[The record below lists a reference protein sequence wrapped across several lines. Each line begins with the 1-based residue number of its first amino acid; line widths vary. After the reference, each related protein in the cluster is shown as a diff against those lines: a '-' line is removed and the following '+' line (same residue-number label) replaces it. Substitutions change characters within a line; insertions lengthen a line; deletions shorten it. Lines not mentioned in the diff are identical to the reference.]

1 MVDLESLETFATAVR
16 TGSFAA
22 AARVLG
28 VTPAMVG
35 RRIQA
40 LETSYGARLIER
52 TTRAQRLTESGEA
65 FLVRAEAVLDAAR
78 DLEDSMRSTPG
89 LLEGR
94 IRMTGPA
101 TLGVF
106 ALAAI
111 TARFQAAHPAV
122 TVEMVLA
129 DRRMDLISEGFDFG
143 VRIGELQNSAMI
155 ARHVG
160 TYRLVL
166 VAAPSHLAQHGMPE
180 TPAELARARCLIN
193 LNMSP
198 RNRWPFIKDGKR
210 EVAEVSGGLQID
222 NGEALRV
229 AALEG
234 AGIAY
239 MPVDLVAGDLASGRL
254 VRVLTSW
261 DTLTLPIQ
269 LVHPS
274 RRVTRRVAV
283 LMETIAAELRHSHP
297 NKPLPA

>member
-1 MVDLESLETFATAVR
+1 MVDLESLETFAAAVR

-78 DLEDSMRSTPG
+78 ELDDSMRATPG
-89 LLEGR
+89 VLEGR

-106 ALAAI
+106 SLAAI
-111 TARFQAAHPAV
+111 AARLQAAHPGV
-122 TVEMVLA
+122 TVEMVLS
-129 DRRMDLISEGFDFG
+129 DRRMDLISDGFDFA

-155 ARHVG
+155 ARQVG

-166 VAAPSHLAQHGMPE
+166 CA
-180 TPAELARARCLIN
+180 TPAFLAAHGTPQRPADLAAARCLIN

-198 RNRWPFIKDGKR
+198 RNRWPFTREGRR
-210 EVAEVSGGLQID
+210 EVAEVAGGLQID
-222 NGEALRV
+222 NGEALR
-229 AALEG
+229 AALLAD

-239 MPVDLVAGDLASGRL
+239 MPTELVAADLEAGRV
-254 VRVLTSW
+254 VRLLPDWQTM
-261 DTLTLPIQ
+261 TLPIQ

-274 RRVTRRVAV
+274 RRVTRRAAV
-283 LMETIAAELRHSHP
+283 LMETIAAELRRTHP
-297 NKPLPA
+297 G

>member
-28 VTPAMVG
+28 LTPAMVG

-65 FLVRAEAVLDAAR
+65 FLARAEAVLDAAR
-78 DLEDSMRSTPG
+78 ELDDSMRSTPG

-106 ALAAI
+106 SLAAI
-111 TARFQAAHPAV
+111 AARFQAAHPGV
-122 TVEMVLA
+122 TVEMALS
-129 DRRMDLISEGFDFG
+129 DRRMDLVSEGFDFA
-143 VRIGELQNSAMI
+143 VRVGELQNSAMI
-155 ARHVG
+155 ARQVG

-166 VAAPSHLAQHGMPE
+166 CA
-180 TPAELARARCLIN
+180 TPAFLAAHGTPASPADLTAARCLLN

-198 RNRWPFIKDGKR
+198 RNRWPFSRQGQR

-222 NGEALRV
+222 NGEALR
-229 AALEG
+229 AALLAD

-239 MPVDLVAGDLASGRL
+239 MPTELVAADLAAGRVVHL
-254 VRVLTSW
+254 LPDWETM
-261 DTLTLPIQ
+261 TLPIQ

-274 RRVTRRVAV
+274 RRVTRRVAA
-283 LMETIAAELRHSHP
+283 LMESIANELKLTHP
-297 NKPLPA
+297 K

>member
-28 VTPAMVG
+28 LTPAMVG

-65 FLVRAEAVLDAAR
+65 FLARAEAVLDAAR
-78 DLEDSMRSTPG
+78 ELDESMRSAPG

-106 ALAAI
+106 SLSAI
-111 TARFQAAHPAV
+111 AARFQAAHPAV
-122 TVEMVLA
+122 TVEMILS
-129 DRRMDLISEGFDFG
+129 DRRMDLISEGFDFA
-143 VRIGELQNSAMI
+143 VRVGELQNSAMI
-155 ARHVG
+155 ARQVG

-166 VAAPSHLAQHGMPE
+166 CTTPAFIAAHGMPHS
-180 TPAELARARCLIN
+180 PAELATARCLIN

-210 EVAEVSGGLQID
+210 EVAEVTGGLQID
-222 NGEALRV
+222 NGEALR
-229 AALEG
+229 AALLTD

-239 MPVDLVAGDLASGRL
+239 MPLELVQGDLAAGRL
-254 VRVLTSW
+254 VRLLPDWQTM
-261 DTLTLPIQ
+261 TLPIQ
-269 LVHPS
+269 IVHPS

-283 LMETIAAELRHSHP
+283 LMETLAAELRQSHP
-297 NKPLPA
+297 N

>member
-28 VTPAMVG
+28 LTPAMVG

-65 FLVRAEAVLDAAR
+65 FLARAEAVLDAAR
-78 DLEDSMRSTPG
+78 ELDESMRSAPG

-106 ALAAI
+106 SLAAI
-111 TARFQAAHPAV
+111 AARFQAAHPAV
-122 TVEMVLA
+122 TVEMILS
-129 DRRMDLISEGFDFG
+129 DRRMDLISEGFDFA
-143 VRIGELQNSAMI
+143 VRVGELQNSAMI
-155 ARHVG
+155 ARQVG

-166 VAAPSHLAQHGMPE
+166 CTTPAFIAAHGMPHS
-180 TPAELARARCLIN
+180 PAELATARCLIN

-210 EVAEVSGGLQID
+210 EVAEVTGGLQID
-222 NGEALRV
+222 NGEALR
-229 AALEG
+229 AALLTD

-239 MPVDLVAGDLASGRL
+239 MPLELVQGDLAAGRL
-254 VRVLTSW
+254 VRLLPDWQTM
-261 DTLTLPIQ
+261 TLPIQ

-283 LMETIAAELRHSHP
+283 LMETLAAELRQSHP
-297 NKPLPA
+297 N

>member
-1 MVDLESLETFATAVR
+1 VR

-52 TTRAQRLTESGEA
+52 TTRAQRLTEAGEA
-65 FLVRAEAVLDAAR
+65 FLARAEAVLDAAR
-78 DLEDSMRSTPG
+78 ELDDSMRSTPG

-106 ALAAI
+106 SLAAI
-111 TARFQAAHPAV
+111 AARFQAAHPGV

-129 DRRMDLISEGFDFG
+129 DRRMDLISEGFDFA
-143 VRIGELQNSAMI
+143 VRVGELQNSAMI
-155 ARHVG
+155 ARQVG

-166 VAAPSHLAQHGMPE
+166 CA
-180 TPAELARARCLIN
+180 TPAFLAAHGRPQSPSDLAKARCLIN

-198 RNRWPFIKDGKR
+198 RNRWPFIKDGRR

-222 NGEALRV
+222 NGEALRS
-229 AALEG
+229 ALLTD

-239 MPVDLVAGDLASGRL
+239 MPSELVAADLESGRV
-254 VRVLTSW
+254 VRVLPDWQTM
-261 DTLTLPIQ
+261 TLPIQ
-269 LVHPS
+269 LLHPS
-274 RRVTRRVAV
+274 RRVTRRVAA
-283 LMETIAAELRHSHP
+283 LMEAIAADLKRSHP
-297 NKPLPA
+297 N

>member
-28 VTPAMVG
+28 VTPVMVG

-40 LETSYGARLIER
+40 LEASYGARLIER
-52 TTRAQRLTESGEA
+52 TTRAQRLTEAGEA
-65 FLVRAEAVLDAAR
+65 FLARAEAVLEAAR
-78 DLEDSMRSTPG
+78 ELDDAMRSAPG

-106 ALAAI
+106 SLAAVA
-111 TARFQAAHPAV
+111 ARFQAAHPAV
-122 TVEMVLA
+122 TIEMVLS
-129 DRRMDLISEGFDFG
+129 DRRMDLISEGFDFA

-155 ARHVG
+155 ARQVG

-166 VAAPSHLAQHGMPE
+166 CA
-180 TPAELARARCLIN
+180 TPAYLAIHGTPKQPSDLAAARCLIN

-198 RNRWPFIKDGKR
+198 RNRWPFTRDGRR

-222 NGEALRV
+222 NGEALR
-229 AALEG
+229 AALLAD

-239 MPVDLVAGDLASGRL
+239 MPTELVAADLETGRV
-254 VRVLTSW
+254 VRLLPEW
-261 DTLTLPIQ
+261 QTLTLPIQ
-269 LVHPS
+269 LLHPS
-274 RRVTRRVAV
+274 RRVTRRVSV
-283 LMETIAAELRHSHP
+283 LMETIAAELRRTHP
-297 NKPLPA
+297 SEARSA

>member
-28 VTPAMVG
+28 LTPAMVG

-65 FLVRAEAVLDAAR
+65 FLARAEAVLDAAR
-78 DLEDSMRSTPG
+78 ELDESMRSAPG

-106 ALAAI
+106 SLAAI
-111 TARFQAAHPAV
+111 AARFQAAHPAV
-122 TVEMVLA
+122 TVEMILS
-129 DRRMDLISEGFDFG
+129 DRRMDLISEGFDFA
-143 VRIGELQNSAMI
+143 VRVGELQNSAMI
-155 ARHVG
+155 ARQVG

-166 VAAPSHLAQHGMPE
+166 CTTPAFIAAHGMPRS
-180 TPAELARARCLIN
+180 PAELATARCLIN

-210 EVAEVSGGLQID
+210 EVAEVTGGLQID
-222 NGEALRV
+222 NGEALR
-229 AALEG
+229 AALLTD

-239 MPVDLVAGDLASGRL
+239 MPLELVQGDLAAGRL
-254 VRVLTSW
+254 VRLLPDWQTM
-261 DTLTLPIQ
+261 TLPIQ

-283 LMETIAAELRHSHP
+283 LMETLAAELRQSHP
-297 NKPLPA
+297 N

>member
-28 VTPAMVG
+28 LTPAMVG

-65 FLVRAEAVLDAAR
+65 FLARAEAVLDAAR
-78 DLEDSMRSTPG
+78 ELDDSMRSSPG

-106 ALAAI
+106 SLAAI
-111 TARFQAAHPAV
+111 AARFQAAHPAV
-122 TVEMVLA
+122 TVEMILS
-129 DRRMDLISEGFDFG
+129 DRRMDLISEGFDFA
-143 VRIGELQNSAMI
+143 VRVGELQNSAMI
-155 ARHVG
+155 ARQVG

-166 VAAPSHLAQHGMPE
+166 CATPAFIAAHGMPE
-180 TPAELARARCLIN
+180 SPAGLATARCLIN

-198 RNRWPFIKDGKR
+198 RNRWPFLKDGKR
-210 EVAEVSGGLQID
+210 EVAEVTGGLQID
-222 NGEALRV
+222 NGEALR
-229 AALEG
+229 AALLAD

-239 MPVDLVAGDLASGRL
+239 MPMELVQADLKAGRL
-254 VRVLTSW
+254 VRLLPDW
-261 DTLTLPIQ
+261 QTLTLPIQ

-283 LMETIAAELRHSHP
+283 LMETIAAELRQSHP
-297 NKPLPA
+297 N

>member
-16 TGSFAA
+16 TGSFAG

-40 LETSYGARLIER
+40 LETSYGSRLIER

-78 DLEDSMRSTPG
+78 ELEDSMRSSPG

-106 ALAAI
+106 SLAAI
-111 TARFQAAHPAV
+111 AARFQAANPAV
-122 TVEMVLA
+122 TLEMMLTDQRV
-129 DRRMDLISEGFDFG
+129 DLISGGYDFA

-155 ARHVG
+155 ARQVG

-166 VAAPSHLAQHGMPE
+166 VASPAFLERHGTPT
-180 TPAELARARCLIN
+180 TPAEVAASRCLLN

-198 RNRWPFIKDGKR
+198 RNRWPFIKDGRR
-210 EVAEVSGGLQID
+210 EVAEVQGGLQID
-222 NGEALRV
+222 NGEALRAALIADAGIGYMPTELV
-229 AALEG
+229 AA
-234 AGIAY
+234 
-239 MPVDLVAGDLASGRL
+239 DVAAGRL
-254 VRVLTSW
+254 VQLLPDW
-261 DTLTLPIQ
+261 QTLTLPIQ

-283 LMETIAAELRHSHP
+283 LMETIAAELKRSHP
-297 NKPLPA
+297 N

>member
-65 FLVRAEAVLDAAR
+65 FLTRAEAVLDAAR
-78 DLEDSMRSTPG
+78 DLEDSMRSSPG

-106 ALAAI
+106 SLAAI
-111 TARFQAAHPAV
+111 AARFQAANPAV
-122 TVEMVLA
+122 TLEMMLTDQRV
-129 DRRMDLISEGFDFG
+129 DLISGGYDFA

-155 ARHVG
+155 ARQVG
-160 TYRLVL
+160 TYRLLL
-166 VAAPSHLAQHGMPE
+166 VASPAFLDQHGVPT
-180 TPAELARARCLIN
+180 TPSEVAASRCLLN

-198 RNRWPFIKDGKR
+198 RNRWPFLKDGRR
-210 EVAEVSGGLQID
+210 EVAEVQGGLQID
-222 NGEALRV
+222 NGEALRAALIADAGIGYMPTELVESDV
-229 AALEG
+229 AA
-234 AGIAY
+234 
-239 MPVDLVAGDLASGRL
+239 GRL
-254 VRVLTSW
+254 VHLLPDW
-261 DTLTLPIQ
+261 QTLTLPIQ

-283 LMETIAAELRHSHP
+283 LMETIAAELRRSHP
-297 NKPLPA
+297 N

>member
-28 VTPAMVG
+28 LTPAMVG

-40 LETSYGARLIER
+40 LETTYGARLIER

-65 FLVRAEAVLDAAR
+65 FLVRAEAVLDVAR

-106 ALAAI
+106 SLAAI

-129 DRRMDLISEGFDFG
+129 DRRMDLISEGFDFA

-155 ARHVG
+155 ARQVG

-166 VAAPSHLAQHGMPE
+166 VAAPSHIAQHGMPT
-180 TPAELARARCLIN
+180 TPAELSRARCLIN

-198 RNRWPFIKDGKR
+198 RNRWPFIRDGKR

-239 MPVDLVAGDLASGRL
+239 MPVDLMADDLASGRL

-261 DTLTLPIQ
+261 ETLTMPIQ

-283 LMETIAAELRHSHP
+283 LMETIAAELKRSHP
-297 NKPLPA
+297 NQISLA